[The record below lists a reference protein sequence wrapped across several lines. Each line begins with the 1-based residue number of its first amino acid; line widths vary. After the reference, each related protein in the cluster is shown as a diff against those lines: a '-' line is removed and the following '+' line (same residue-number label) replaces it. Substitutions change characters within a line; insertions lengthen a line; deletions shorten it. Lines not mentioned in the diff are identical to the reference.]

1 MQFSSFFTLAFQCLI
16 IAAIIVIII
25 ASFYIYI
32 HKHVLKKDSLN
43 KRQSL
48 KYILL
53 AIYLIVVFIATLF
66 SRESSSYGVSL
77 QLLSS
82 YRYAWN
88 NFSISEWRYIILN
101 ILMFVPIGFLVPLV
115 SVKMRR
121 FYKTTLFSLFFTLLI
136 ETSQLISHR
145 GIFEAD
151 DILNNL
157 VGGMIG
163 YGLFTLFHYF
173 YSYVIKADKKPKWKI
188 ILAQL
193 PLVITIVVFTSI
205 FVVYDQQEL
214 GNLKENYNQI
224 IDMSDVSLSLL
235 NELDDENKNDYVYT
249 IRTFTQE
256 ECCEIVETIF
266 DNLNTSIDTIE
277 VGEDSYIYTSKDNQT
292 MTINSDGTY
301 QFGTLSDESSSNL
314 TSSNVKALLSRLGIS
329 LPDELTFSYE
339 DHMYSM
345 FIDMES
351 KGDYILN
358 GTIDVQINNSQ
369 ISYLE
374 YNVVSFDTYKEVSVI
389 SAFDAYQM
397 ISEGYFITDYI
408 DYLPNNMNIK
418 YLGIRY
424 HEDTKGYY
432 QPVYTF
438 QVLEDNDVIG
448 AIYIPAAA

>member
-1 MQFSSFFTLAFQCLI
+1 MQFSSFFSLAFQCLI
-16 IAAIIVIII
+16 VAFIIVIII
-25 ASFYIYI
+25 ASLYAYI
-32 HKHVLKKDSLN
+32 HKHVLKKNTLS

-53 AIYLIVVFIATLF
+53 AVYLIVVFIATLF

-101 ILMFVPIGFLVPLV
+101 ILMFLPIGFLVPLV
-115 SVKMRR
+115 FVKMRA
-121 FYKTTLFSLFFTLLI
+121 FYKTTLFSLVFTLLI
-136 ETSQLISHR
+136 ETSQLVSHR

-157 VGGMIG
+157 LGGMIG
-163 YGLFTLFHYF
+163 YGLFTLFHYL
-173 YSYVIKADKKPKWKI
+173 YSHVIKVDKKPKWKI

-193 PLVITIVVFTSI
+193 PLVLTFVVFTSI
-205 FVVYDQQEL
+205 FVIYHQQEL

-235 NELDDENKNDYVYT
+235 NELDEEKSNDYIYT
-249 IRTFTQE
+249 ICTFNQE
-256 ECCEIVETIF
+256 ECNDIVQTIF
-266 DNLNTSIDTIE
+266 DNLNLTIDTIE
-277 VGEDSYIYTSKDNQT
+277 KGEDAYIYTSSDNHII
-292 MTINSDGTY
+292 TINSDGTY
-301 QFGTLSDESSSNL
+301 QYGTLSDENSSNL
-314 TSSNVKALLSRLGIS
+314 TSSNIKALLKRIGIEI
-329 LPDELTFSYE
+329 PDDVTITQEE
-339 DHMYSM
+339 NMYSV

-358 GTIDVQINNSQ
+358 GTIDIQINDNH
-369 ISYLE
+369 ITYIN
-374 YNVVSFDTYKEVSVI
+374 YNTVIFDTYKEVPII
-389 SAFDAYQM
+389 SPNEAYQM
-397 ISEGYFITDYI
+397 INDGYFITDYI
-408 DYLPNNMNIK
+408 NYLPNDMDIK

-424 HEDTKGYY
+424 HEDSKGYY

-438 QVLEDNDVIG
+438 QVLDDNEVIG
-448 AIYIPAAA
+448 AIYIPAMK

>member
-1 MQFSSFFTLAFQCLI
+1 MQFSSFMILAFKCLL
-16 IAAIIVIII
+16 IAIVIVIIV
-25 ASFYIYI
+25 AFFYHNIQ
-32 HKHVLKKDSLN
+32 KHVLKRKSLN

-53 AIYLIVVFIATLF
+53 SIYLIIVFIATLF

-88 NFSISEWRYIILN
+88 NFSVSEWRYIILN

-115 SVKMRR
+115 YVKLRA
-121 FYKTTLFSLFFTLLI
+121 FYKTTLFSLLFTLLI

-163 YGLFTLFHYF
+163 YGLFTLLHYL
-173 YSYVIKADKKPKWKI
+173 YSHVIKTDKKPIWKI

-193 PLVITIVVFTSI
+193 PLVLTILIFTSI
-205 FVVYDQQEL
+205 FVVYDLQEL

-224 IDMSDVSLSLL
+224 IDMSDVSISLL
-235 NELDDENKNDYVYT
+235 NKLDNKTTNDYVY
-249 IRTFTQE
+249 IIHTFNQD
-256 ECCEIVETIF
+256 ECSEIVQTIF
-266 DNLNTSIDTIE
+266 YNLNTEIDTIE
-277 VGEDSYIYTSKDNQT
+277 EIEDGYVYTAINNQVI
-292 MTINSDGTY
+292 TINKDGTFQY
-301 QFGTLSDESSSNL
+301 GTLSDKSSSHL
-314 TSSNVKALLSRLGIS
+314 TSSNIKSLLSRLGIS
-329 LPDELTFSYE
+329 LPEDLTFGYE
-339 DHMYSM
+339 DNMYSM

-358 GTIDVQINNSQ
+358 GTIEVQIINNQ
-369 ISYLE
+369 ISYIS
-374 YNVVSFDTYKEVSVI
+374 YNVVSFDTYKEVEII
-389 SAFDAYQM
+389 SASEAYQM
-397 ISEGYFITDYI
+397 INDGYYITDYLNYVPREM
-408 DYLPNNMNIK
+408 DVK

-438 QVLEDNDVIG
+438 QVLEDNEVIG
-448 AIYIPAAA
+448 AIYIPAMA

>member
-1 MQFSSFFTLAFQCLI
+1 MQFSNFITLALECFM
-16 IAAIIVIII
+16 IAVIIVIIV
-25 ASFYIYI
+25 ASFYRYI
-32 HKHVLKKDSLN
+32 CKHVLKKDSLN
-43 KRQSL
+43 KCQSL

-66 SRESSSYGVSL
+66 FRESASYGVSF
-77 QLLSS
+77 QFFSS

-121 FYKTTLFSLFFTLLI
+121 FYKTTLFSLLFTLLI

-173 YSYVIKADKKPKWKI
+173 YSYIIKTDKKPTWKV
-188 ILAQL
+188 LVAQI
-193 PLVITIVVFTSI
+193 PLIVTIFVFISI

-235 NELDDENKNDYVYT
+235 NELDEDESNDYVYI
-249 IRTFTQE
+249 IRTFNQE
-256 ECCEIVETIF
+256 ECSEIVQTIF
-266 DNLNTSIDTIE
+266 DNFDLTLDTIE
-277 VGEDSYIYTSKDNQT
+277 EGEDSYIYTSLDNQII
-292 MTINSDGTY
+292 TINSDGTY
-301 QFGTLSDESSSNL
+301 QYGILSDESSSTL
-314 TSSNVKALLSRLGIS
+314 TSSNIKALLSRLGIS
-329 LPDELTFSYE
+329 LPEELTFSYE
-339 DHMYSM
+339 NNMYSM
-345 FIDMES
+345 FIDMVS
-351 KGDYILN
+351 CGNYILN
-358 GTIDVQINNSQ
+358 GTIEVQMNNNQ
-369 ISYLE
+369 ISYIE
-374 YNVVSFDTYKEVSVI
+374 YDVVSFDTYKEVSII
-389 SAFDAYQM
+389 SAASAYQM
-397 ISEGYFITDYI
+397 INDGYFITDYI
-408 DYLPNNMNIK
+408 DYLPKEMNIK

-438 QVLEDNDVIG
+438 QILEDDEVIG
-448 AIYIPAAA
+448 AIYIPAMA